1 MTLGSYF
8 QHLTRSLNKRYFSL
22 EAKVNNFYQRNKR
35 FNQFNRDYH
44 IFALKAKQQ
53 VRCNDL
59 QQQVDGLT
67 HDLNTTKA
75 QMQVTEQRYQ
85 EQQNELNTLK
95 AQVQVIEQRYQ
106 EQQSELNALKALV
119 QILIVPVR
127 RSE

>member
-1 MTLGSYF
+1 MQPQLP
-8 QHLTRSLNKRYFSL
+8 HLR
-22 EAKVNNFYQRNKR
+22 
-35 FNQFNRDYH
+35 
-44 IFALKAKQQ
+44 I
-53 VRCNDL
+53 
-59 QQQVDGLT
+59 
-67 HDLNTTKA
+67 DLNATKA

-119 QILIVPVR
+119 QILILPVR